1 MRSTVKRGNS
11 SSSKYSIFIA
21 GRKTTVSL
29 EDEFWHG
36 LKESAVA
43 RNIRLHTLVTEIDS
57 KRQHASLSS
66 AIRLFVLD
74 FYKSQIALSANRL
87 DDGDTFAEA
96 ASFLCRDEDEVL
108 QKARISFLFRDEDEV
123 RQKARMLGLIE
134 HPGRRVG
141 LRLVQKE

>member
-1 MRSTVKRGNS
+1 MRSTVKRGKS
-11 SSSKYSIFIA
+11 SISKYSIFIA

-29 EDEFWHG
+29 EDEFWDG

-57 KRQHASLSS
+57 TRQHANLSS

-87 DDGDTFAEA
+87 DHGDTFAES
-96 ASFLCRDEDEVL
+96 ASFPCRDEDEVL
-108 QKARISFLFRDEDEV
+108 QKARISFLFRDEDEA
-123 RQKARMLGLIE
+123 RQKARMLGLIK
-134 HPGRRVG
+134 HPGTRVG